1 MENTFRIILYLAAG
15 IITPDIMKTAVFLL
29 PFMLIGLGI
38 GNYLARI
45 LDEKKVKKA
54 VILSLII
61 SGVMLVIKNLG
72 WL

>member
-1 MENTFRIILYLAAG
+1 
-15 IITPDIMKTAVFLL
+15 MKTAVFLL
-29 PFMLIGLGI
+29 PFMLTGLGI
-38 GNYLARI
+38 GNYLACI

-61 SGVMLVIKNLG
+61 SGVWLVIKNIG